1 MLKSCSVTILNG
13 FRSIEPTQYAIPFIS
28 VISDLTFSIKLSSST
43 SVTVNVHPNF
53 SAIEP
58 TSVSFLA
65 TRWISFPE
73 FFNCSAKLDP
83 IDPVAP
89 KIRYFSDMSE
99 KYLIFGATGSI
110 GSSLAEQLKNSG
122 NDIHL
127 VARNETEVGS
137 IAEKLGCTFTVTDV
151 LEDNFIE
158 KVKSDITEIKGIAYC
173 VGSIDLK
180 PLRMVTEQDFNKC
193 MKLNLYSAVEVI
205 KGYQESLK
213 KNKGSIV
220 LFSTVAAQR
229 GFTNHAIIAS
239 AKAAVEGLTVSLAAE
254 FAPNI
259 RVNCIAPS
267 LTKSKIAEPMLKNTT
282 IAEGIAKAHPL
293 KRLGEG
299 KDSASLAKFLI
310 TEDGSWVTGQIIAV
324 DGGRSKLS

>member
-1 MLKSCSVTILNG
+1 M
-13 FRSIEPTQYAIPFIS
+13 
-28 VISDLTFSIKLSSST
+28 
-43 SVTVNVHPNF
+43 
-53 SAIEP
+53 SA
-58 TSVSFLA
+58 
-65 TRWISFPE
+65 
-73 FFNCSAKLDP
+73 
-83 IDPVAP
+83 
-89 KIRYFSDMSE
+89 
-99 KYLIFGATGSI
+99 KYLIFGATGSV

-122 NDIHL
+122 QDIHL
-127 VARNETEVGS
+127 VARNES
-137 IAEKLGCTFTVTDV
+137 RLKSLAEALDCSHTVADV
-151 LEDNFIE
+151 LEDGFIE
-158 KVKSDITEIKGIAYC
+158 KIKTDINDIKGIAYC

-180 PLRMVTEQDFNKC
+180 PLKMVTEADMNKC
-193 MKLNLYSAVEVI
+193 MKLNLYSAIESI

-213 KNKGSIV
+213 KNKGSVV

-229 GFTNHAIIAS
+229 GFTNHTIIAS
-239 AKAAVEGLTVSLAAE
+239 AKAAVEGLTVTLAAE

-267 LTKSKIAEPMLKNTT
+267 LTKSKIAEPMLKNVA

-310 TEDGSWVTGQIIAV
+310 TEESSWITGQIIAV

>member
-1 MLKSCSVTILNG
+1 
-13 FRSIEPTQYAIPFIS
+13 
-28 VISDLTFSIKLSSST
+28 
-43 SVTVNVHPNF
+43 
-53 SAIEP
+53 
-58 TSVSFLA
+58 
-65 TRWISFPE
+65 
-73 FFNCSAKLDP
+73 
-83 IDPVAP
+83 
-89 KIRYFSDMSE
+89 MSE
-99 KYLIFGATGSI
+99 KYLVFGATGSI

-122 NDIHL
+122 NNIHL
-127 VARNETEVGS
+127 VGRNESELSSV
-137 IAEKLGCTFTVTDV
+137 AEKLGCTHTVADV
-151 LEDNFIE
+151 LKDGFIE
-158 KVKSDITEIKGIAYC
+158 KVKSDISEIKGLAYC

-180 PLRMVTEQDFNKC
+180 PLRMVNEQDFQKC
-193 MKLNLYSAVEVI
+193 MKLNLYSAVEAI

-259 RVNCIAPS
+259 RVNCVAPS
-267 LTKSKIAEPMLKNTT
+267 LTKSKIAEPMLKNTA

-299 KDSASLAKFLI
+299 KDSAALAKFLL
-310 TEDGSWVTGQIIAV
+310 TEDSSWVTGQIIAV

>member
-1 MLKSCSVTILNG
+1 
-13 FRSIEPTQYAIPFIS
+13 
-28 VISDLTFSIKLSSST
+28 
-43 SVTVNVHPNF
+43 
-53 SAIEP
+53 
-58 TSVSFLA
+58 
-65 TRWISFPE
+65 
-73 FFNCSAKLDP
+73 
-83 IDPVAP
+83 
-89 KIRYFSDMSE
+89 MSE
-99 KYLIFGATGSI
+99 KYIIFGATGSI

-127 VARNETEVGS
+127 VARNESELAP
-137 IAEKLGCTFTVTDV
+137 ILEKLGCSHTVADV
-151 LEDNFIE
+151 LEDGFIE
-158 KVKSDITEIKGIAYC
+158 KVKSDISEIKGLAYC

-180 PLRMVTEQDFNKC
+180 PLRMINEQDFQKC
-193 MKLNLYSAVEVI
+193 MKLNLYSAVEAI

-220 LFSTVAAQR
+220 MFSTVAAQR

-259 RVNCIAPS
+259 RVNCVAPS
-267 LTKSKIAEPMLKNTT
+267 LTKSKIAEPMLKNTAL
-282 IAEGIAKAHPL
+282 AEGIAKAHPL

-299 KDSASLAKFLI
+299 KDSASLAKFLL
-310 TEDGSWVTGQIIAV
+310 TEDSSWITGQVIAV

>member
-1 MLKSCSVTILNG
+1 
-13 FRSIEPTQYAIPFIS
+13 
-28 VISDLTFSIKLSSST
+28 
-43 SVTVNVHPNF
+43 
-53 SAIEP
+53 
-58 TSVSFLA
+58 
-65 TRWISFPE
+65 
-73 FFNCSAKLDP
+73 
-83 IDPVAP
+83 
-89 KIRYFSDMSE
+89 MSE
-99 KYLIFGATGSI
+99 KYLIFGATGSV

-122 NDIHL
+122 NDIHI
-127 VARNETEVGS
+127 VARNENEVKV
-137 IAEKLGCTFTVTDV
+137 IAEKLGCSYTVADV
-151 LEDNFIE
+151 LEDGFIE
-158 KVKSDITEIKGIAYC
+158 KIKSDINEIKGIAYC

-180 PLRMVTEQDFNKC
+180 PLRMVTEADMNKC
-193 MKLNLYSAVEVI
+193 MKLNLYSAIETI

-229 GFTNHAIIAS
+229 GFTNHTIIAS
-239 AKAAVEGLTVSLAAE
+239 AKAAVEGLTVTLAAE

-267 LTKSKIAEPMLKNTT
+267 LSKSKIAEPMLKNLA

-299 KDSASLAKFLI
+299 KDSAALAKFLI
-310 TEDGSWVTGQIIAV
+310 TDESSWITGQIIAV

>member
-1 MLKSCSVTILNG
+1 
-13 FRSIEPTQYAIPFIS
+13 
-28 VISDLTFSIKLSSST
+28 
-43 SVTVNVHPNF
+43 
-53 SAIEP
+53 
-58 TSVSFLA
+58 
-65 TRWISFPE
+65 
-73 FFNCSAKLDP
+73 
-83 IDPVAP
+83 
-89 KIRYFSDMSE
+89 MSE

-122 NDIHL
+122 KEIHL
-127 VARNETEVGS
+127 VGRNENEVSS
-137 IAEKLGCTFTVTDV
+137 IAKKLNCNFTVANV
-151 LEDNFIE
+151 LDEGFVE
-158 KVKSDITEIKGIAYC
+158 KVKSDIQEIKGFAYC

-180 PLRMVTEQDFNKC
+180 PLKMVTEQDFNKC
-193 MKLNLYSAVEVI
+193 MKLNLYSAVEII

-213 KNKGSIV
+213 KNKGSVV

-239 AKAAVEGLTVSLAAE
+239 TKAAVEGLTVTLAAE

-267 LTKSKIAEPMLKNTT
+267 LTKSKIAEPMLKNTA
-282 IAEGIAKAHPL
+282 IADGIAKAHPL

-310 TEDGSWVTGQIIAV
+310 TDESAWVTGQIIAV

>member
-1 MLKSCSVTILNG
+1 
-13 FRSIEPTQYAIPFIS
+13 
-28 VISDLTFSIKLSSST
+28 
-43 SVTVNVHPNF
+43 
-53 SAIEP
+53 
-58 TSVSFLA
+58 
-65 TRWISFPE
+65 
-73 FFNCSAKLDP
+73 
-83 IDPVAP
+83 
-89 KIRYFSDMSE
+89 MSE
-99 KYLIFGATGSI
+99 KYLIIGATGSI
-110 GSSLAEQLKNSG
+110 GSSLAELLKNSG

-127 VARNETEVGS
+127 VARNKGEVS
-137 IAEKLGCTFTVTDV
+137 SLAEKLGCEFTVADV
-151 LEDNFIE
+151 LEDGFIE
-158 KVKSDITEIKGIAYC
+158 KVKTDIPEVKGIAYC

-193 MKLNLYSAVEVI
+193 MKLNLYSAVEAI

-213 KNKGSIV
+213 KHKGSIV

-310 TEDGSWVTGQIIAV
+310 TDDSSWITGQIIAV